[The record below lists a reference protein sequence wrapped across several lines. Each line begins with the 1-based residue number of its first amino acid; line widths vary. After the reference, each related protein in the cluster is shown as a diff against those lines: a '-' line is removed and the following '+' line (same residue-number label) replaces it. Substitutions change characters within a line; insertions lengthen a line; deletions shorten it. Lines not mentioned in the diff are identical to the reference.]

1 MTTDSPAH
9 VPVMLKEVLE
19 YLKPQAGQIFVDGT
33 VGLAG
38 HAKAILPHLGPEGK
52 LIAIDRD
59 ERSLKLAKDH
69 LKEFARQCEWVHD
82 DYRNIAQILKDLK
95 LTCVDRILLDLGVS
109 SFQLDDPERGFSLRL
124 NGPLDMRMDQ
134 RNSFS
139 ARDLIDSFS
148 EKDLI
153 QILHEFGEE
162 RWSKRIAHRLVLER
176 SKKAIKTTENLVSV
190 ILNAIPRS
198 YSREKIHPATRTFQA
213 IRIVVNKELEGIQQ
227 VLNSCAEV
235 LIPGGRM
242 GVISFHSLED
252 RIVKQKFREEAKN
265 GRLKLMTKKPLRPTL
280 EEIEHN
286 PRARSARFRVAERI

>member
-1 MTTDSPAH
+1 
-9 VPVMLKEVLE
+9 
-19 YLKPQAGQIFVDGT
+19 
-33 VGLAG
+33 
-38 HAKAILPHLGPEGK
+38 
-52 LIAIDRD
+52 
-59 ERSLKLAKDH
+59 
-69 LKEFARQCEWVHD
+69 
-82 DYRNIAQILKDLK
+82 
-95 LTCVDRILLDLGVS
+95 
-109 SFQLDDPERGFSLRL
+109 
-124 NGPLDMRMDQ
+124 MDQ